1 MLLCSFL
8 RQQAQWD
15 FWFHVLDCGFF
26 VIVGLISM
34 TQSGAFREEHLE
46 EILSMTF
53 ASLDMKSPKKKTPC
67 VRPQDRWMV
76 GVGRSLG
83 TSGVTPPPPHPLPFA
98 TIEVATNEALP
109 LCGGARWG
117 HRSERVTAPPLNGRP
132 WSGGSGP
139 LSGRAPA
146 MTSEP

>member
-53 ASLDMKSPKKKTPC
+53 ASLDMKSPKKRPHAY
-67 VRPQDRWMV
+67 VRRTDGWWAWASHLVPAV
-76 GVGRSLG
+76 L
-83 TSGVTPPPPHPLPFA
+83 PPPPPLPFA

-132 WSGGSGP
+132 WSGEVGLCP
-139 LSGRAPA
+139 EGRRQ
-146 MTSEP
+146 